1 MSIHHASGKA
11 HTQKAHLPPGT
22 LVYTGK
28 HRTRKQKIT
37 VFDYNAGDLKELF
50 PDTVDQCCRHR
61 ETGTVTWINI
71 DGLTDIEAIE
81 KIGRIFD
88 LHTLVLEDIL
98 NTVQRPKYEN
108 YGDYIFIVI
117 KMLSME
123 SAGKKVNAEQV
134 SMVVGKDFLI
144 TFQEYTGDVFDSV
157 RARLRNEKGQ
167 IRKMGADY
175 LAHALIDAIVDN
187 YFVILETLGE
197 ESESIENQLVSD
209 VSESVM
215 HRIHF
220 MKRQMIFLRRSIWPL
235 REVVSA
241 MERDE
246 STIIAKRTRI
256 YIRDLYD
263 HTIQIIDTVESLR
276 DIAGGMLDTY
286 LSAIS
291 NRMNAVM
298 KILTIIATIFIPLT
312 FIAGIYGMNFDHMPE
327 LHCSWGYPTILF
339 IMAIIAVG
347 MLFFFR
353 RKKWL

>member
-1 MSIHHASGKA
+1 MSIHHAFGKA

-28 HRTRKQKIT
+28 HRTLKQRIT
-37 VFDYNAGDLKELF
+37 VFDYNAADLKEMVL
-50 PDTVDQCCRHR
+50 DSIDKCSHCKD
-61 ETGTVTWINI
+61 TGTVTWINI
-71 DGLTDIEAIE
+71 DGLADIESIE
-81 KIGRIFD
+81 KIGRMFN

-98 NTVQRPKYEN
+98 NTVQRPKFELYN
-108 YGDYIFIVI
+108 DYIFIVI
-117 KMLSME
+117 KMLSLE
-123 SAGKKVNAEQV
+123 SAARKVTAEQV
-134 SMVVGKDFLI
+134 SMIVGKDFLI

-157 RARLRNEKGQ
+157 RSRLRNEKGQ
-167 IRKMGADY
+167 IRKMGTDY
-175 LAHALIDAIVDN
+175 LAYALIDAIVDN

-197 ESESIENQLVSD
+197 ESESIEDQLVSD
-209 VSESVM
+209 ITEAVM
-215 HRIHF
+215 HRIHS

-241 MERDE
+241 MERSE
-246 STIIAKRTRI
+246 SPIIAKRTRI

-312 FIAGIYGMNFDHMPE
+312 FIAGIYGMNFEHMPE
-327 LHCSWGYPTILF
+327 LHYSWAYPATL
-339 IMAIIAVG
+339 MVMVIIAVG
-347 MLFFFR
+347 MLVFFR
-353 RKKWL
+353 RRKWL